1 MHEFIIEAIARG
13 GYLGI
18 ALLMAIENVF
28 PPIPSEVIM
37 GIGGVLVARGTMEF
51 WPLILAGTIGSTVG
65 NYVWYWIGD
74 KWGYRRLAAFTEK
87 HGRWLTLTYEDVE
100 KAAKFFQNH
109 GQWVVFALRCSPF
122 LRTMVSLPAGLA
134 HMKLWRFLLFT
145 FAGAGL
151 WNMLLVEG
159 GRRLAPLIERYENVA
174 SWVIVGFFALIVL
187 VYLYRVITWKPHEE
201 SEED

>member
-1 MHEFIIEAIARG
+1 MQEFIFDAISRG
-13 GYLGI
+13 GYWGI

-51 WPLILAGTIGSTVG
+51 WPLILPGTVGSTAG

-74 KWGYRRLAAFTEK
+74 RWGYRRLAAFTEK
-87 HGRWLTLTYEDVE
+87 HGRWLTLSYSDIE
-100 KAAKFFQNH
+100 KAARFFQSH
-109 GQWVVFALRCSPF
+109 GQWVVFALRVSPF
-122 LRTMVSLPAGLA
+122 LRTMVSLPAGLS

-145 FAGAGL
+145 FLGAGL
-151 WNMLLVEG
+151 WNMILVEG

-174 SWVIVGFFALIVL
+174 SWVIAGIFALIV
-187 VYLYRVITWKPHEE
+187 VFYLYRVITWKPREE
-201 SEED
+201 PED